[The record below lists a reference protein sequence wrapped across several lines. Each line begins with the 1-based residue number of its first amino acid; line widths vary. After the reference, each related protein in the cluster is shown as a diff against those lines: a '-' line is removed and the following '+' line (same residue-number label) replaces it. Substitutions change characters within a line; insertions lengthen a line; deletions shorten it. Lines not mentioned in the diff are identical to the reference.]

1 MAKTKDDFKMQ
12 RDALHGI
19 SSSEP
24 KVKEKR
30 SMKYLDPKTDL
41 TFKKIFY
48 KHPDLLISLLN
59 ALLPLSDDEQIKS
72 IKYLPT
78 ELVPQLYLHK
88 NSIVDVL
95 CVDAKGRKFCVEMQ
109 MEWSKSFMQRVLF
122 NASKL
127 YVTQAMKKDQYSELQ
142 PVYSLNLVND
152 TFEYDMPNTYIHN
165 YNIVHDQ
172 NSKKVIKG
180 LHFTFIE
187 LPKFTPHTITEK
199 KMTVLWLR
207 FLTEIDTNTEQ
218 VPTELKENPEI
229 QKALEELKVT
239 GFTEEELR
247 AYEKLLDNIR
257 VERTLQQDSYEKGVE
272 EGMEKGMEKGIEQ
285 GVEIGLTKGQNKD
298 KFTIAQKMLSAKLP
312 YSQIIAFTGL
322 TEEQL
327 KEILD
332 EGFTI

>member
-12 RDALHGI
+12 RDAAHGI

-48 KHPDLLISLLN
+48 MHPDLLISLLN
-59 ALLPLSDDEQIKS
+59 
-72 IKYLPT
+72 
-78 ELVPQLYLHK
+78 
-88 NSIVDVL
+88 
-95 CVDAKGRKFCVEMQ
+95 
-109 MEWSKSFMQRVLF
+109 
-122 NASKL
+122 
-127 YVTQAMKKDQYSELQ
+127 
-142 PVYSLNLVND
+142 
-152 TFEYDMPNTYIHN
+152 
-165 YNIVHDQ
+165 
-172 NSKKVIKG
+172 
-180 LHFTFIE
+180 
-187 LPKFTPHTITEK
+187 
-199 KMTVLWLR
+199 
-207 FLTEIDTNTEQ
+207 EIDTNTEQ

-272 EGMEKGMEKGIEQ
+272 EGMEKG
-285 GVEIGLTKGQNKD
+285 VEIGLTKGQNKE

>member
-12 RDALHGI
+12 RDAAHGI
-19 SSSEP
+19 SSLEP

-48 KHPDLLISLLN
+48 KHPDLLIS
-59 ALLPLSDDEQIKS
+59 
-72 IKYLPT
+72 
-78 ELVPQLYLHK
+78 
-88 NSIVDVL
+88 
-95 CVDAKGRKFCVEMQ
+95 
-109 MEWSKSFMQRVLF
+109 
-122 NASKL
+122 
-127 YVTQAMKKDQYSELQ
+127 
-142 PVYSLNLVND
+142 
-152 TFEYDMPNTYIHN
+152 
-165 YNIVHDQ
+165 
-172 NSKKVIKG
+172 
-180 LHFTFIE
+180 
-187 LPKFTPHTITEK
+187 
-199 KMTVLWLR
+199 

-272 EGMEKGMEKGIEQ
+272 EGMEKGIKQ
-285 GVEIGLTKGQNKD
+285 GVEIGLTKGQNKE

>member
-12 RDALHGI
+12 RDSAHGI

-48 KHPDLLISLLN
+48 KHTDLLISLLN
-59 ALLPLSDDEQIKS
+59 
-72 IKYLPT
+72 
-78 ELVPQLYLHK
+78 
-88 NSIVDVL
+88 
-95 CVDAKGRKFCVEMQ
+95 
-109 MEWSKSFMQRVLF
+109 
-122 NASKL
+122 
-127 YVTQAMKKDQYSELQ
+127 
-142 PVYSLNLVND
+142 
-152 TFEYDMPNTYIHN
+152 
-165 YNIVHDQ
+165 
-172 NSKKVIKG
+172 
-180 LHFTFIE
+180 
-187 LPKFTPHTITEK
+187 
-199 KMTVLWLR
+199 
-207 FLTEIDTNTEQ
+207 EIDTNTEQ

-272 EGMEKGMEKGIEQ
+272 EGMEKGIEQGIEQ
-285 GVEIGLTKGQNKD
+285 GVEIGLTKGQNKE

>member
-12 RDALHGI
+12 RDAAHGI

-59 ALLPLSDDEQIKS
+59 
-72 IKYLPT
+72 
-78 ELVPQLYLHK
+78 
-88 NSIVDVL
+88 
-95 CVDAKGRKFCVEMQ
+95 
-109 MEWSKSFMQRVLF
+109 
-122 NASKL
+122 
-127 YVTQAMKKDQYSELQ
+127 
-142 PVYSLNLVND
+142 
-152 TFEYDMPNTYIHN
+152 
-165 YNIVHDQ
+165 
-172 NSKKVIKG
+172 
-180 LHFTFIE
+180 
-187 LPKFTPHTITEK
+187 
-199 KMTVLWLR
+199 
-207 FLTEIDTNTEQ
+207 EIDTNTEQ

-272 EGMEKGMEKGIEQ
+272 EGMEKGMEQ
-285 GVEIGLTKGQNKD
+285 GVEIGLTKGQNKE

-327 KEILD
+327 KEIL
-332 EGFTI
+332 EESFTI

>member
-12 RDALHGI
+12 RDAAHGI

-48 KHPDLLISLLN
+48 KHPDLLISL
-59 ALLPLSDDEQIKS
+59 
-72 IKYLPT
+72 
-78 ELVPQLYLHK
+78 
-88 NSIVDVL
+88 
-95 CVDAKGRKFCVEMQ
+95 
-109 MEWSKSFMQRVLF
+109 
-122 NASKL
+122 
-127 YVTQAMKKDQYSELQ
+127 
-142 PVYSLNLVND
+142 
-152 TFEYDMPNTYIHN
+152 
-165 YNIVHDQ
+165 
-172 NSKKVIKG
+172 
-180 LHFTFIE
+180 
-187 LPKFTPHTITEK
+187 
-199 KMTVLWLR
+199 
-207 FLTEIDTNTEQ
+207 LTEIDTNTEQ

-285 GVEIGLTKGQNKD
+285 GVEIGLTKGQNKE
-298 KFTIAQKMLSAKLP
+298 KFTIAQKILSAKLP

>member
-12 RDALHGI
+12 RDAAHGI

-48 KHPDLLISLLN
+48 MHPDLLISLLN
-59 ALLPLSDDEQIKS
+59 
-72 IKYLPT
+72 
-78 ELVPQLYLHK
+78 
-88 NSIVDVL
+88 
-95 CVDAKGRKFCVEMQ
+95 
-109 MEWSKSFMQRVLF
+109 
-122 NASKL
+122 
-127 YVTQAMKKDQYSELQ
+127 
-142 PVYSLNLVND
+142 
-152 TFEYDMPNTYIHN
+152 
-165 YNIVHDQ
+165 
-172 NSKKVIKG
+172 
-180 LHFTFIE
+180 
-187 LPKFTPHTITEK
+187 
-199 KMTVLWLR
+199 
-207 FLTEIDTNTEQ
+207 EIDTNTEQ

-272 EGMEKGMEKGIEQ
+272 EGMEKGIEKGIEQ
-285 GVEIGLTKGQNKD
+285 GVEIGLTKGQNKE

>member
-12 RDALHGI
+12 RDAAHGI

-30 SMKYLDPKTDL
+30 NMKYLDPKTDL

-59 ALLPLSDDEQIKS
+59 
-72 IKYLPT
+72 
-78 ELVPQLYLHK
+78 
-88 NSIVDVL
+88 
-95 CVDAKGRKFCVEMQ
+95 
-109 MEWSKSFMQRVLF
+109 
-122 NASKL
+122 
-127 YVTQAMKKDQYSELQ
+127 
-142 PVYSLNLVND
+142 
-152 TFEYDMPNTYIHN
+152 
-165 YNIVHDQ
+165 
-172 NSKKVIKG
+172 
-180 LHFTFIE
+180 
-187 LPKFTPHTITEK
+187 
-199 KMTVLWLR
+199 
-207 FLTEIDTNTEQ
+207 EIDTNTEQ

-272 EGMEKGMEKGIEQ
+272 EGMEKGIEQ
-285 GVEIGLTKGQNKD
+285 GVEIGLTKGQNKE

-322 TEEQL
+322 TEQQL

-332 EGFTI
+332 ESFTI

>member
-48 KHPDLLISLLN
+48 KHLDLLISLLN
-59 ALLPLSDDEQIKS
+59 
-72 IKYLPT
+72 
-78 ELVPQLYLHK
+78 
-88 NSIVDVL
+88 
-95 CVDAKGRKFCVEMQ
+95 
-109 MEWSKSFMQRVLF
+109 
-122 NASKL
+122 
-127 YVTQAMKKDQYSELQ
+127 
-142 PVYSLNLVND
+142 
-152 TFEYDMPNTYIHN
+152 
-165 YNIVHDQ
+165 
-172 NSKKVIKG
+172 
-180 LHFTFIE
+180 
-187 LPKFTPHTITEK
+187 
-199 KMTVLWLR
+199 
-207 FLTEIDTNTEQ
+207 EIDTNTEQ

-272 EGMEKGMEKGIEQ
+272 EGMEKGIEQ
-285 GVEIGLTKGQNKD
+285 GVEIGLTKGQNKE

>member
-1 MAKTKDDFKMQ
+1 MAKTKDDFKIQ
-12 RDALHGI
+12 RDAAHGI

-59 ALLPLSDDEQIKS
+59 
-72 IKYLPT
+72 
-78 ELVPQLYLHK
+78 
-88 NSIVDVL
+88 
-95 CVDAKGRKFCVEMQ
+95 
-109 MEWSKSFMQRVLF
+109 
-122 NASKL
+122 
-127 YVTQAMKKDQYSELQ
+127 
-142 PVYSLNLVND
+142 
-152 TFEYDMPNTYIHN
+152 
-165 YNIVHDQ
+165 
-172 NSKKVIKG
+172 
-180 LHFTFIE
+180 
-187 LPKFTPHTITEK
+187 
-199 KMTVLWLR
+199 
-207 FLTEIDTNTEQ
+207 EIDTNTEQ

-272 EGMEKGMEKGIEQ
+272 EGMEKGIEQ
-285 GVEIGLTKGQNKD
+285 GVEIGLTKGQNKE

>member
-12 RDALHGI
+12 RDAAHGI

-59 ALLPLSDDEQIKS
+59 
-72 IKYLPT
+72 
-78 ELVPQLYLHK
+78 
-88 NSIVDVL
+88 
-95 CVDAKGRKFCVEMQ
+95 
-109 MEWSKSFMQRVLF
+109 
-122 NASKL
+122 
-127 YVTQAMKKDQYSELQ
+127 
-142 PVYSLNLVND
+142 
-152 TFEYDMPNTYIHN
+152 
-165 YNIVHDQ
+165 
-172 NSKKVIKG
+172 
-180 LHFTFIE
+180 
-187 LPKFTPHTITEK
+187 
-199 KMTVLWLR
+199 
-207 FLTEIDTNTEQ
+207 EIDTNTEQ

-272 EGMEKGMEKGIEQ
+272 EGMEKGMEKG
-285 GVEIGLTKGQNKD
+285 VEIGLTKGQNKE

-312 YSQIIAFTGL
+312 YSQIIAFTGP

-332 EGFTI
+332 ESFTI

>member
-1 MAKTKDDFKMQ
+1 MAKTKDVFKMQ
-12 RDALHGI
+12 RDAAHGI

-59 ALLPLSDDEQIKS
+59 
-72 IKYLPT
+72 
-78 ELVPQLYLHK
+78 
-88 NSIVDVL
+88 
-95 CVDAKGRKFCVEMQ
+95 
-109 MEWSKSFMQRVLF
+109 
-122 NASKL
+122 
-127 YVTQAMKKDQYSELQ
+127 
-142 PVYSLNLVND
+142 
-152 TFEYDMPNTYIHN
+152 
-165 YNIVHDQ
+165 
-172 NSKKVIKG
+172 
-180 LHFTFIE
+180 
-187 LPKFTPHTITEK
+187 
-199 KMTVLWLR
+199 
-207 FLTEIDTNTEQ
+207 EIDTNTEQ

-272 EGMEKGMEKGIEQ
+272 EGMEKGIEQ
-285 GVEIGLTKGQNKD
+285 GVEIGLTKGQNKE

>member
-12 RDALHGI
+12 RDAAHGI

-59 ALLPLSDDEQIKS
+59 
-72 IKYLPT
+72 
-78 ELVPQLYLHK
+78 
-88 NSIVDVL
+88 
-95 CVDAKGRKFCVEMQ
+95 
-109 MEWSKSFMQRVLF
+109 
-122 NASKL
+122 
-127 YVTQAMKKDQYSELQ
+127 
-142 PVYSLNLVND
+142 
-152 TFEYDMPNTYIHN
+152 
-165 YNIVHDQ
+165 
-172 NSKKVIKG
+172 
-180 LHFTFIE
+180 
-187 LPKFTPHTITEK
+187 
-199 KMTVLWLR
+199 
-207 FLTEIDTNTEQ
+207 EIDTNTEQ

-257 VERTLQQDSYEKGVE
+257 VERTLQ
-272 EGMEKGMEKGIEQ
+272 
-285 GVEIGLTKGQNKD
+285 IGLTKGQNKE

-332 EGFTI
+332 ESFTI

>member
-1 MAKTKDDFKMQ
+1 MAKTKDDLKMQ
-12 RDALHGI
+12 RDAAHGI

-24 KVKEKR
+24 KDKEKR

-59 ALLPLSDDEQIKS
+59 
-72 IKYLPT
+72 
-78 ELVPQLYLHK
+78 
-88 NSIVDVL
+88 
-95 CVDAKGRKFCVEMQ
+95 
-109 MEWSKSFMQRVLF
+109 
-122 NASKL
+122 
-127 YVTQAMKKDQYSELQ
+127 
-142 PVYSLNLVND
+142 
-152 TFEYDMPNTYIHN
+152 
-165 YNIVHDQ
+165 
-172 NSKKVIKG
+172 
-180 LHFTFIE
+180 
-187 LPKFTPHTITEK
+187 
-199 KMTVLWLR
+199 
-207 FLTEIDTNTEQ
+207 EIDTNTEQ

-272 EGMEKGMEKGIEQ
+272 EGMEKGIEQ
-285 GVEIGLTKGQNKD
+285 GVEIGLTKGQNKE

-332 EGFTI
+332 ESFTI

>member
-12 RDALHGI
+12 RDAAHGI

-41 TFKKIFY
+41 TFKKILY

-59 ALLPLSDDEQIKS
+59 
-72 IKYLPT
+72 
-78 ELVPQLYLHK
+78 
-88 NSIVDVL
+88 
-95 CVDAKGRKFCVEMQ
+95 
-109 MEWSKSFMQRVLF
+109 
-122 NASKL
+122 
-127 YVTQAMKKDQYSELQ
+127 
-142 PVYSLNLVND
+142 
-152 TFEYDMPNTYIHN
+152 
-165 YNIVHDQ
+165 
-172 NSKKVIKG
+172 
-180 LHFTFIE
+180 
-187 LPKFTPHTITEK
+187 
-199 KMTVLWLR
+199 
-207 FLTEIDTNTEQ
+207 EIDTNTEQ

-272 EGMEKGMEKGIEQ
+272 EGMEKGIEQ
-285 GVEIGLTKGQNKD
+285 GVVIGLTKGQNKE

-332 EGFTI
+332 ESFTI

>member
-12 RDALHGI
+12 RDAAHGI

-48 KHPDLLISLLN
+48 KHPDLLIS
-59 ALLPLSDDEQIKS
+59 
-72 IKYLPT
+72 
-78 ELVPQLYLHK
+78 
-88 NSIVDVL
+88 
-95 CVDAKGRKFCVEMQ
+95 
-109 MEWSKSFMQRVLF
+109 
-122 NASKL
+122 
-127 YVTQAMKKDQYSELQ
+127 
-142 PVYSLNLVND
+142 
-152 TFEYDMPNTYIHN
+152 
-165 YNIVHDQ
+165 
-172 NSKKVIKG
+172 
-180 LHFTFIE
+180 
-187 LPKFTPHTITEK
+187 
-199 KMTVLWLR
+199 

-272 EGMEKGMEKGIEQ
+272 EGMEKGIEKGIEQ
-285 GVEIGLTKGQNKD
+285 GVEIGLTKGQNKE

-332 EGFTI
+332 ESFTI

>member
-12 RDALHGI
+12 RDAAHGI

-48 KHPDLLISLLN
+48 KYPDLLISLLN
-59 ALLPLSDDEQIKS
+59 
-72 IKYLPT
+72 
-78 ELVPQLYLHK
+78 
-88 NSIVDVL
+88 
-95 CVDAKGRKFCVEMQ
+95 
-109 MEWSKSFMQRVLF
+109 
-122 NASKL
+122 
-127 YVTQAMKKDQYSELQ
+127 
-142 PVYSLNLVND
+142 
-152 TFEYDMPNTYIHN
+152 
-165 YNIVHDQ
+165 
-172 NSKKVIKG
+172 
-180 LHFTFIE
+180 
-187 LPKFTPHTITEK
+187 
-199 KMTVLWLR
+199 
-207 FLTEIDTNTEQ
+207 EIDTNTEQ

-272 EGMEKGMEKGIEQ
+272 EGMEKGIEQ
-285 GVEIGLTKGQNKD
+285 GVEIGLTKGQNKE

>member
-12 RDALHGI
+12 RDAAHGI

-48 KHPDLLISLLN
+48 MHPDLLISLLN
-59 ALLPLSDDEQIKS
+59 
-72 IKYLPT
+72 
-78 ELVPQLYLHK
+78 
-88 NSIVDVL
+88 
-95 CVDAKGRKFCVEMQ
+95 
-109 MEWSKSFMQRVLF
+109 
-122 NASKL
+122 
-127 YVTQAMKKDQYSELQ
+127 
-142 PVYSLNLVND
+142 
-152 TFEYDMPNTYIHN
+152 
-165 YNIVHDQ
+165 
-172 NSKKVIKG
+172 
-180 LHFTFIE
+180 
-187 LPKFTPHTITEK
+187 
-199 KMTVLWLR
+199 
-207 FLTEIDTNTEQ
+207 EIDTNTEQ

-272 EGMEKGMEKGIEQ
+272 EGMEKGIEK
-285 GVEIGLTKGQNKD
+285 GVEIGLTKGQNKE

-322 TEEQL
+322 TKEQL

-332 EGFTI
+332 ESFTI

>member
-12 RDALHGI
+12 RDAAHGI

-59 ALLPLSDDEQIKS
+59 
-72 IKYLPT
+72 
-78 ELVPQLYLHK
+78 
-88 NSIVDVL
+88 
-95 CVDAKGRKFCVEMQ
+95 
-109 MEWSKSFMQRVLF
+109 
-122 NASKL
+122 
-127 YVTQAMKKDQYSELQ
+127 
-142 PVYSLNLVND
+142 
-152 TFEYDMPNTYIHN
+152 
-165 YNIVHDQ
+165 
-172 NSKKVIKG
+172 
-180 LHFTFIE
+180 
-187 LPKFTPHTITEK
+187 
-199 KMTVLWLR
+199 
-207 FLTEIDTNTEQ
+207 EIDTNTEQ
-218 VPTELKENPEI
+218 MPTELKENPEI

-272 EGMEKGMEKGIEQ
+272 EGMEKGMEKG
-285 GVEIGLTKGQNKD
+285 VEIGLTKGQNKE

-332 EGFTI
+332 ESFTI

>member
-12 RDALHGI
+12 RDAAHGI

-30 SMKYLDPKTDL
+30 SMKYLDPKTDM

-48 KHPDLLISLLN
+48 MHPDLLISLLN
-59 ALLPLSDDEQIKS
+59 
-72 IKYLPT
+72 
-78 ELVPQLYLHK
+78 
-88 NSIVDVL
+88 
-95 CVDAKGRKFCVEMQ
+95 
-109 MEWSKSFMQRVLF
+109 
-122 NASKL
+122 
-127 YVTQAMKKDQYSELQ
+127 
-142 PVYSLNLVND
+142 
-152 TFEYDMPNTYIHN
+152 
-165 YNIVHDQ
+165 
-172 NSKKVIKG
+172 
-180 LHFTFIE
+180 
-187 LPKFTPHTITEK
+187 
-199 KMTVLWLR
+199 
-207 FLTEIDTNTEQ
+207 EIDTNTEQ

-272 EGMEKGMEKGIEQ
+272 EGMEKGMEQ
-285 GVEIGLTKGQNKD
+285 GVEIGLTKGQNKE

>member
-12 RDALHGI
+12 RDAAHGI
-19 SSSEP
+19 SSSDP

-59 ALLPLSDDEQIKS
+59 
-72 IKYLPT
+72 
-78 ELVPQLYLHK
+78 
-88 NSIVDVL
+88 
-95 CVDAKGRKFCVEMQ
+95 
-109 MEWSKSFMQRVLF
+109 
-122 NASKL
+122 
-127 YVTQAMKKDQYSELQ
+127 
-142 PVYSLNLVND
+142 
-152 TFEYDMPNTYIHN
+152 
-165 YNIVHDQ
+165 
-172 NSKKVIKG
+172 
-180 LHFTFIE
+180 
-187 LPKFTPHTITEK
+187 
-199 KMTVLWLR
+199 
-207 FLTEIDTNTEQ
+207 EIDTNTEQ

-272 EGMEKGMEKGIEQ
+272 EGMEKGIEQ
-285 GVEIGLTKGQNKD
+285 GVEIGLTKGQNKE

-332 EGFTI
+332 ESFTI

>member
-12 RDALHGI
+12 RDAAHGI

-30 SMKYLDPKTDL
+30 SMKYLAPKTDL

-59 ALLPLSDDEQIKS
+59 
-72 IKYLPT
+72 
-78 ELVPQLYLHK
+78 
-88 NSIVDVL
+88 
-95 CVDAKGRKFCVEMQ
+95 
-109 MEWSKSFMQRVLF
+109 
-122 NASKL
+122 
-127 YVTQAMKKDQYSELQ
+127 
-142 PVYSLNLVND
+142 
-152 TFEYDMPNTYIHN
+152 
-165 YNIVHDQ
+165 
-172 NSKKVIKG
+172 
-180 LHFTFIE
+180 
-187 LPKFTPHTITEK
+187 
-199 KMTVLWLR
+199 
-207 FLTEIDTNTEQ
+207 EIDTNTEQ

-272 EGMEKGMEKGIEQ
+272 EGMEKGIEQGIEQ
-285 GVEIGLTKGQNKD
+285 GVEIGLTKGQKKE

-332 EGFTI
+332 ESFTI

>member
-59 ALLPLSDDEQIKS
+59 
-72 IKYLPT
+72 
-78 ELVPQLYLHK
+78 
-88 NSIVDVL
+88 
-95 CVDAKGRKFCVEMQ
+95 
-109 MEWSKSFMQRVLF
+109 
-122 NASKL
+122 
-127 YVTQAMKKDQYSELQ
+127 
-142 PVYSLNLVND
+142 
-152 TFEYDMPNTYIHN
+152 
-165 YNIVHDQ
+165 
-172 NSKKVIKG
+172 
-180 LHFTFIE
+180 
-187 LPKFTPHTITEK
+187 
-199 KMTVLWLR
+199 
-207 FLTEIDTNTEQ
+207 EIDTNTEQ

-272 EGMEKGMEKGIEQ
+272 EGMEKGIEK
-285 GVEIGLTKGQNKD
+285 GVEIGLTKGQNKE

-332 EGFTI
+332 ESFTI

>member
-12 RDALHGI
+12 RDAAHGI

-24 KVKEKR
+24 KVKQKR

-59 ALLPLSDDEQIKS
+59 
-72 IKYLPT
+72 
-78 ELVPQLYLHK
+78 
-88 NSIVDVL
+88 
-95 CVDAKGRKFCVEMQ
+95 
-109 MEWSKSFMQRVLF
+109 
-122 NASKL
+122 
-127 YVTQAMKKDQYSELQ
+127 
-142 PVYSLNLVND
+142 
-152 TFEYDMPNTYIHN
+152 
-165 YNIVHDQ
+165 
-172 NSKKVIKG
+172 
-180 LHFTFIE
+180 
-187 LPKFTPHTITEK
+187 
-199 KMTVLWLR
+199 
-207 FLTEIDTNTEQ
+207 EIDTNTEQ

-272 EGMEKGMEKGIEQ
+272 KGMEKGIEQ
-285 GVEIGLTKGQNKD
+285 GVEIGLTKGQNKE

-312 YSQIIAFTGL
+312 YSQIKAFTGL

>member
-12 RDALHGI
+12 RDAAHGI

-59 ALLPLSDDEQIKS
+59 
-72 IKYLPT
+72 
-78 ELVPQLYLHK
+78 
-88 NSIVDVL
+88 
-95 CVDAKGRKFCVEMQ
+95 
-109 MEWSKSFMQRVLF
+109 
-122 NASKL
+122 
-127 YVTQAMKKDQYSELQ
+127 
-142 PVYSLNLVND
+142 
-152 TFEYDMPNTYIHN
+152 
-165 YNIVHDQ
+165 
-172 NSKKVIKG
+172 
-180 LHFTFIE
+180 
-187 LPKFTPHTITEK
+187 
-199 KMTVLWLR
+199 
-207 FLTEIDTNTEQ
+207 EIDTNTEQ

-239 GFTEEELR
+239 DFTEEELR

-272 EGMEKGMEKGIEQ
+272 EGMEKGIEQ
-285 GVEIGLTKGQNKD
+285 GVEIGLTKGQNKE

-332 EGFTI
+332 ESFTI

>member
-12 RDALHGI
+12 RDAAHGI

-59 ALLPLSDDEQIKS
+59 
-72 IKYLPT
+72 
-78 ELVPQLYLHK
+78 
-88 NSIVDVL
+88 
-95 CVDAKGRKFCVEMQ
+95 
-109 MEWSKSFMQRVLF
+109 
-122 NASKL
+122 
-127 YVTQAMKKDQYSELQ
+127 
-142 PVYSLNLVND
+142 
-152 TFEYDMPNTYIHN
+152 
-165 YNIVHDQ
+165 
-172 NSKKVIKG
+172 
-180 LHFTFIE
+180 
-187 LPKFTPHTITEK
+187 
-199 KMTVLWLR
+199 
-207 FLTEIDTNTEQ
+207 EIDTNTEQ

-272 EGMEKGMEKGIEQ
+272 KGIEQ
-285 GVEIGLTKGQNKD
+285 GVEIGLTKGQNKE

>member
-1 MAKTKDDFKMQ
+1 
-12 RDALHGI
+12 
-19 SSSEP
+19 
-24 KVKEKR
+24 
-30 SMKYLDPKTDL
+30 MKYLDPKTDL

-48 KHPDLLISLLN
+48 KHPDLLISL
-59 ALLPLSDDEQIKS
+59 
-72 IKYLPT
+72 
-78 ELVPQLYLHK
+78 
-88 NSIVDVL
+88 
-95 CVDAKGRKFCVEMQ
+95 
-109 MEWSKSFMQRVLF
+109 
-122 NASKL
+122 
-127 YVTQAMKKDQYSELQ
+127 
-142 PVYSLNLVND
+142 
-152 TFEYDMPNTYIHN
+152 
-165 YNIVHDQ
+165 
-172 NSKKVIKG
+172 
-180 LHFTFIE
+180 
-187 LPKFTPHTITEK
+187 
-199 KMTVLWLR
+199 
-207 FLTEIDTNTEQ
+207 LTEIDTNTEQ

-272 EGMEKGMEKGIEQ
+272 EGMEKGMEKGMEQ
-285 GVEIGLTKGQNKD
+285 GVEIGLTKGQNKE

>member
-12 RDALHGI
+12 RDAAHGI

-59 ALLPLSDDEQIKS
+59 
-72 IKYLPT
+72 
-78 ELVPQLYLHK
+78 
-88 NSIVDVL
+88 
-95 CVDAKGRKFCVEMQ
+95 
-109 MEWSKSFMQRVLF
+109 
-122 NASKL
+122 
-127 YVTQAMKKDQYSELQ
+127 
-142 PVYSLNLVND
+142 
-152 TFEYDMPNTYIHN
+152 
-165 YNIVHDQ
+165 
-172 NSKKVIKG
+172 
-180 LHFTFIE
+180 
-187 LPKFTPHTITEK
+187 
-199 KMTVLWLR
+199 
-207 FLTEIDTNTEQ
+207 EIDTNTEQ

-272 EGMEKGMEKGIEQ
+272 EGMEQGIEQ
-285 GVEIGLTKGQNKD
+285 GVEIGLTKGQNKE

-332 EGFTI
+332 ESFTI

>member
-1 MAKTKDDFKMQ
+1 MAKIKDDFKMQ
-12 RDALHGI
+12 RDAAHGI

-59 ALLPLSDDEQIKS
+59 
-72 IKYLPT
+72 
-78 ELVPQLYLHK
+78 
-88 NSIVDVL
+88 
-95 CVDAKGRKFCVEMQ
+95 
-109 MEWSKSFMQRVLF
+109 
-122 NASKL
+122 
-127 YVTQAMKKDQYSELQ
+127 
-142 PVYSLNLVND
+142 
-152 TFEYDMPNTYIHN
+152 
-165 YNIVHDQ
+165 
-172 NSKKVIKG
+172 
-180 LHFTFIE
+180 
-187 LPKFTPHTITEK
+187 
-199 KMTVLWLR
+199 
-207 FLTEIDTNTEQ
+207 EIDTNTEQ

-272 EGMEKGMEKGIEQ
+272 EGMEKGIEQ
-285 GVEIGLTKGQNKD
+285 GVEIGLTKGQNKE

>member
-12 RDALHGI
+12 RDAAHGI

-59 ALLPLSDDEQIKS
+59 
-72 IKYLPT
+72 
-78 ELVPQLYLHK
+78 
-88 NSIVDVL
+88 
-95 CVDAKGRKFCVEMQ
+95 
-109 MEWSKSFMQRVLF
+109 
-122 NASKL
+122 
-127 YVTQAMKKDQYSELQ
+127 
-142 PVYSLNLVND
+142 
-152 TFEYDMPNTYIHN
+152 
-165 YNIVHDQ
+165 
-172 NSKKVIKG
+172 
-180 LHFTFIE
+180 
-187 LPKFTPHTITEK
+187 
-199 KMTVLWLR
+199 
-207 FLTEIDTNTEQ
+207 EIDTNTEQ

-272 EGMEKGMEKGIEQ
+272 EGMEKGIEQ
-285 GVEIGLTKGQNKD
+285 GVEIGLTKGQNKE

-312 YSQIIAFTGL
+312 YYQIIAFTGL

-332 EGFTI
+332 ESFTI

>member
-12 RDALHGI
+12 RDAAHGI

-30 SMKYLDPKTDL
+30 SIKYLDPKTDL

-48 KHPDLLISLLN
+48 MHPDLLISLLN
-59 ALLPLSDDEQIKS
+59 
-72 IKYLPT
+72 
-78 ELVPQLYLHK
+78 
-88 NSIVDVL
+88 
-95 CVDAKGRKFCVEMQ
+95 
-109 MEWSKSFMQRVLF
+109 
-122 NASKL
+122 
-127 YVTQAMKKDQYSELQ
+127 
-142 PVYSLNLVND
+142 
-152 TFEYDMPNTYIHN
+152 
-165 YNIVHDQ
+165 
-172 NSKKVIKG
+172 
-180 LHFTFIE
+180 
-187 LPKFTPHTITEK
+187 
-199 KMTVLWLR
+199 
-207 FLTEIDTNTEQ
+207 EIDTNTEQ

-272 EGMEKGMEKGIEQ
+272 KGMEKGIEQ
-285 GVEIGLTKGQNKD
+285 GVEIGLTKGQNKE

-332 EGFTI
+332 ESFTI

>member
-12 RDALHGI
+12 RDAAHGI

-59 ALLPLSDDEQIKS
+59 
-72 IKYLPT
+72 
-78 ELVPQLYLHK
+78 
-88 NSIVDVL
+88 
-95 CVDAKGRKFCVEMQ
+95 
-109 MEWSKSFMQRVLF
+109 
-122 NASKL
+122 
-127 YVTQAMKKDQYSELQ
+127 
-142 PVYSLNLVND
+142 
-152 TFEYDMPNTYIHN
+152 
-165 YNIVHDQ
+165 
-172 NSKKVIKG
+172 
-180 LHFTFIE
+180 
-187 LPKFTPHTITEK
+187 
-199 KMTVLWLR
+199 
-207 FLTEIDTNTEQ
+207 EIDTNTEQ

-272 EGMEKGMEKGIEQ
+272 EGMEKGMEQ
-285 GVEIGLTKGQNKD
+285 GVEIGLTKGQNKE

>member
-12 RDALHGI
+12 RDAAHGI

-59 ALLPLSDDEQIKS
+59 
-72 IKYLPT
+72 
-78 ELVPQLYLHK
+78 
-88 NSIVDVL
+88 
-95 CVDAKGRKFCVEMQ
+95 
-109 MEWSKSFMQRVLF
+109 
-122 NASKL
+122 
-127 YVTQAMKKDQYSELQ
+127 
-142 PVYSLNLVND
+142 
-152 TFEYDMPNTYIHN
+152 
-165 YNIVHDQ
+165 
-172 NSKKVIKG
+172 
-180 LHFTFIE
+180 
-187 LPKFTPHTITEK
+187 
-199 KMTVLWLR
+199 
-207 FLTEIDTNTEQ
+207 EIDTNTEQ

-272 EGMEKGMEKGIEQ
+272 KGMEKGIEQ
-285 GVEIGLTKGQNKD
+285 GVEIGLTKGQNKE

-312 YSQIIAFTGL
+312 YSQIMAFTGL

-332 EGFTI
+332 ESFTI